1 MGSLLSHSL
10 HIDSRMSDEQRRA
23 ALYEGQLFVFSSMAS
38 VRRFVDFAREMI
50 EDAFAPLDPETA
62 QHELAVERYAEIL
75 GTLKPRFI
83 HHPESKQHLR
93 NILTDLGCDLEQT
106 YFDVPRLRSS
116 TSDSYLTTGI
126 AYAWHPHRDTW
137 YSAPLCQQNFWLPV
151 YEIESSNA
159 MAFHTGY
166 WNRALANNSRD
177 YNYYVWNSQHR
188 GPDVAKL
195 LKEDP
200 RPLPR
205 AVIPVDLGPQTRLI
219 SPVGSILVFSGA
231 HLHSSVPNT
240 SGRTRYSIDF
250 RTVHLGD
257 AMRRVGAPRCDEEC
271 TGTTMRDYI
280 RGTDLSRLPEHVI
293 ALYDDET
300 VGSGVALYKPQP
312 ADTRDDT

>member
-1 MGSLLSHSL
+1 MTNSLYF
-10 HIDSRMSDEQRRA
+10 DSTMSDEQRRA
-23 ALYEGQLFVFSSMAS
+23 ALYKGQLFVFSALPS
-38 VRRFVDFAREMI
+38 VRRFVEFARYLI

-62 QHELAVERYAEIL
+62 QHEMSVERFAETL
-75 GTLKPRFI
+75 GVLKPRFI

-93 NILTDLGCDLEQT
+93 NILQDLGCDLAQT

-137 YSAPLCQQNFWLPV
+137 YSAPPCQLNFWLPV
-151 YEIESSNA
+151 YELESSNA

-166 WNRALANNSRD
+166 WNRPVANNSRD

-205 AVIPVDLGPQTRLI
+205 AVVPVELEPQIRLLG
-219 SPVGSILVFSGA
+219 PVGSILVFSGA

-240 SGRTRYSIDF
+240 SGRTRYSVDF

-257 AMRRVGAPRCDEEC
+257 ALRRAGAARCDEEC
-271 TGTTMRDYI
+271 TGTTMRDYL
-280 RGTDLSRLPEHVI
+280 RGTDLSRLPEDVI

-300 VGSGVALYKPQP
+300 VGSGVALYKPQA
-312 ADTRDDT
+312 ADAGDNT